1 MPITARSAAFVIA
14 VGLFVATPAAA
25 ADQAADPAPG
35 TGPLCSPT
43 VSAALTSWDMGL
55 QAAGKFGDR
64 AVALAKEKGRDYIL
78 PLLGIDP
85 TVSQPGT
92 DDGTGAIGRLL
103 ESSRQD
109 PQQRLDLC
117 MAITGAVESAKGST
131 AAGLEALKRAL
142 DGFAQPAPAEKP
154 AEKPVEGQIRI

>member
-1 MPITARSAAFVIA
+1 MPITARTAALVIA
-14 VGLFVATPAAA
+14 AGLCAATPAR
-25 ADQAADPAPG
+25 AADPAPG

-55 QAAGKFGDR
+55 QAAGTFGDR
-64 AVALAKEKGRDYIL
+64 AVALAKEKGREYIL

-85 TVSQPGT
+85 AGSPPGAE
-92 DDGTGAIGRLL
+92 DGTSAIGRLL
-103 ESSRQD
+103 ELSRQD

-142 DGFAQPAPAEKP
+142 DGVARPAPAEKP
-154 AEKPVEGQIRI
+154 AEKPADGQIRI

>member
-1 MPITARSAAFVIA
+1 MLFISRAAAFVAA
-14 VGLFVATPAAA
+14 VSLFTAAA
-25 ADQAADPAPG
+25 PALAADPTPG

-64 AVALAKEKGRDYIL
+64 AVALAQEKGREYIL

-85 TVSQPGT
+85 AVSPPGSE
-92 DDGTGAIGRLL
+92 DGTGAIGRLL
-103 ESSRQD
+103 ESTRHD
-109 PQQRLDLC
+109 PQQRLELC
-117 MAITGAVESAKGST
+117 MAITEAVESAKGSA

-142 DGFAQPAPAEKP
+142 DGFVPEAPAGKP
-154 AEKPVEGQIRI
+154 TDGLIRT